1 MKILNLIFL
10 LILISIN
17 YVETVASSD
26 ISEINKV
33 VDNYCAAIHSQNKND
48 FKSIFSQTK
57 KCSLVSVSKVFE
69 GLNSMYADFV
79 LGLQKLYARIDLIK
93 DEDLQINFINDEFAI
108 VIFKYHTECIM
119 RESGELG
126 GIKGVETQVMI
137 KEDGNWKIVHIHYS
151 KS

>member
-1 MKILNLIFL
+1 MKIINLIL
-10 LILISIN
+10 LVILLSIN
-17 YVETVASSD
+17 YVETVDSSD
-26 ISEINKV
+26 ILEINKV
-33 VDNYCAAIHSQNKND
+33 VDNYCAAIHTQNKND
-48 FKSIFSQTK
+48 FKSIFRETK
-57 KCSLVSVSKVFE
+57 KCSLISVSKIYE

-93 DEDLQINFINDEFAI
+93 DEDLQINFVNDEFAI
-108 VIFKYHTECIM
+108 VIFKYHTECIL